1 MQWYTCPRDGNQR
14 LNFRF
19 AVWRAKPVLTRHIQS
34 HPLAT
39 AFTFIVFFS
48 VLFFALH
55 GRLADNVFIIGN
67 LLPLIFGAIFGMR
80 WGICYA
86 LIHGAEALLLGSVSG
101 VRFDRFISQ
110 GIPAVIVTAILGGI
124 IGRIRDLT
132 RSLQQELTERQRYAS
147 ELQQHKEHLESL
159 VEARTA
165 DLIQSNNR
173 LRQEIT
179 ERERVETEKQDLAAS
194 LKRAEKMEAIGLLAG
209 TVAHDLN
216 NLLGSL
222 VGYPDLLLLTL
233 PEDSPLRK
241 PLVAIRESGLRSAAM
256 VQDLLSMARRGI
268 TSTRVLDLNDVVS
281 GMVKSPEFSSLKAQ
295 HRGVRITTNLAPLLL
310 HVHGSAGHL
319 ARAILNL
326 VLNAMEAIESEGQ
339 VVISTENIYVDT
351 PSGRYEWL
359 AEGEYVSLKVED
371 TGRGIQ
377 DEDLDRIFEPFYTK
391 KVMGR
396 SGTGLGMAI
405 VWGTVKDHNGF
416 IDVRSELGSGTTF
429 TILLPATREQ
439 PGAEPREVKLDDLI
453 GNGESI
459 LVVDDVRMQGELCV
473 AILTKL
479 GYSAAWVSSG
489 EEAIEHLKQHPA
501 DLLILDMI
509 MVPGIDGLETYRQI
523 VETIPGQKAVIASGF
538 SESQKVKEAQAL
550 GAGAYCRK
558 PFTLENLAV
567 MVRNELRKRG

>member
-1 MQWYTCPRDGNQR
+1 MAINDSI
-14 LNFRF
+14 FRF
-19 AVWRAKPVLTRHIQS
+19 TAWRGKQELTRHLQS
-34 HPLAT
+34 HPLA
-39 AFTFIVFFS
+39 AACSFIVFFS
-48 VLFFALH
+48 ALFFALH

-86 LIHGAEALLLGSVSG
+86 LIHGVEALLLGSIEGVS
-101 VRFDRFISQ
+101 FDRFISQ
-110 GIPAVIVTAILGGI
+110 GIPAIMVTAILGGV

-132 RSLQQELTERQRYAS
+132 RSLQQELKERQRYAS
-147 ELQQHKEHLESL
+147 ELQQYKEHLESL
-159 VEARTA
+159 VEERTA
-165 DLIQSNNR
+165 DLIKSNNQ
-173 LRQEIT
+173 LRQEIS
-179 ERERVETEKQDLAAS
+179 ERQRVEAEKQDLAAS

-209 TVAHDLN
+209 SVAHDLN

-222 VGYPDLLLLTL
+222 VGYPDLLLLDL

-268 TSTRVLDLNDVVS
+268 TSTRVLDLNKVVS
-281 GMVKSPEFSSLKAQ
+281 SMVKSPEFSGLKAQ
-295 HRGVRITTNLAPLLL
+295 HRGVRIAANLAPFLL
-310 HVHGSAGHL
+310 HIHGSADHL

-326 VLNAMEAIESEGQ
+326 VLNAMEAIEGEGQ

-351 PSGRYEWL
+351 PSGRYELL
-359 AEGEYVSLKVED
+359 AEGEYVALTVED

-416 IDVRSELGSGTTF
+416 IDVRSELGRGTTF
-429 TILLPATREQ
+429 TLLLPATREQ
-439 PGAEPREVKLDDLI
+439 PGAEPPDVQLDDLI

-459 LVVDDVRMQGELCV
+459 LVVDDVRMQGDLCV
-473 AILTKL
+473 AMLTKL
-479 GYSAAWVSSG
+479 GYSVASVSSG
-489 EEAIEHLKQHPA
+489 EEAIEHLKQHPV

-509 MVPGIDGLETYRQI
+509 MAPGIDGLEAYRRI
-523 VETIPGQKAVIASGF
+523 IENIPNQKAIIASGF
-538 SESQKVKEAQAL
+538 SESQKVMEVQAL

-558 PFTLENLAV
+558 PFTLENIAV
-567 MVRNELRKRG
+567 LVKDELRKGAEG